1 MYSQKGVSV
10 LNKFIGHN
18 KVIEGFM
25 KRAENN
31 TLSHAHLIT
40 GRDGIGKSIIADIF
54 VSKILKKEL
63 GRENVDA
70 IHYRNK
76 KASIGVSE
84 VRDIIEE
91 VYKRPYEGDK
101 KAIVIYDAEK
111 LTVQAQNALLKTIEE
126 PPNGVYILLL
136 TTNLESLLDTIKSRC
151 QIYKLTPLNKEEMI
165 DFINL
170 NYEVNEEQLSS
181 LLAYSEGVPGRVEKF
196 LNDPKLQSLR
206 NLIIDMLRDINK
218 NEVDITIKYEKLFY
232 NYKDEK
238 EELLNIISSFVRDTI
253 LYKEINDKRL
263 IINSDKNKDIEEL
276 VQMMSYRKLNGMLK
290 YIDEARTNLK
300 HNINFSMT
308 ISIMLMGFLE
318 V

>member
-1 MYSQKGVSV
+1 M
-10 LNKFIGHN
+10 NKIIGHN

-31 TLSHAHLIT
+31 TLSHAHLIK

-54 VSKILKKEL
+54 VSKILKKEI
-63 GRENVDA
+63 GKENVDA

-101 KAIVIYDAEK
+101 KVIVIYDAEK
-111 LTVQAQNALLKTIEE
+111 LTIQAQNALLKTIEE

-165 DFINL
+165 EFINL
-170 NYEVNEEQLSS
+170 NYEVSEKQLSS
-181 LLAYSEGVPGRVEKF
+181 LLAYSEGIPGRVEKF

-232 NYKDEK
+232 HYKDEK
-238 EELLNIISSFVRDTI
+238 EELLNIISSFVRDII
-253 LYKEINDKRL
+253 LYKEIDDKRL

-276 VQMMSYRKLNGMLK
+276 VQMMSYRIL
-290 YIDEARTNLK
+290 I
-300 HNINFSMT
+300 
-308 ISIMLMGFLE
+308 FL
-318 V
+318 

>member
-1 MYSQKGVSV
+1 M
-10 LNKFIGHN
+10 NKFIGHN

-54 VSKILKKEL
+54 VSKILKKEI
-63 GRENVDA
+63 GKQNVDA

-101 KAIVIYDAEK
+101 KVIVIYDAEK
-111 LTVQAQNALLKTIEE
+111 LTIQAQNALLKTIEE

-170 NYEVNEEQLSS
+170 NYEVSDEQLSS
-181 LLAYSEGVPGRVEKF
+181 LLAYSEGIPGRVEKF

-232 NYKDEK
+232 HYKDEK
-238 EELLNIISSFVRDTI
+238 EELLNIISSFVRDII

-263 IINSDKNKDIEEL
+263 IINSDKNKEIEEL
-276 VQMMSYRKLNGMLK
+276 VQMMSYRKLNGMLQ
-290 YIDEARTNLK
+290 YIDEARMNLK
-300 HNINFSMT
+300 QNINFPMT

>member
-1 MYSQKGVSV
+1 M
-10 LNKFIGHN
+10 NKFIGHN

-40 GRDGIGKSIIADIF
+40 GRDGIGKSIVADIF

-63 GRENVDA
+63 GKENVDA

-84 VRDIIEE
+84 VREIIEE
-91 VYKRPYEGDK
+91 VNKRPYEGDK
-101 KAIVIYDAEK
+101 KVIVIYDAEK
-111 LTVQAQNALLKTIEE
+111 LTIQAQNALLKTIEE
-126 PPNGVYILLL
+126 PPSGVYILLL
-136 TTNLESLLDTIKSRC
+136 TTNLEVILDTIKSRC
-151 QIYKLTPLNKEEMI
+151 QIYKLTPLNKKEMI

-170 NYEVNEEQLSS
+170 NYEVNQEMLSS
-181 LLAYSEGVPGRVEKF
+181 LLAYSEGIPGRTEKF
-196 LNDPKLQSLR
+196 LKDSELQSLR

-218 NEVDITIKYEKLFY
+218 NEAYITIKYEKAFY

-238 EELLNIISSFVRDTI
+238 EELLNIISTFIRDII
-253 LYKEINDKRL
+253 LYKEINDKKL
-263 IINSDKNKDIEEL
+263 IINSDKSEAIEEL

-290 YIDEARTNLK
+290 YIEEARTNLK

-308 ISIMLMGFLE
+308 ISVMLMGFLE

>member
-1 MYSQKGVSV
+1 M
-10 LNKFIGHN
+10 NKIIGHN

-54 VSKILKKEL
+54 VSKILKKEI
-63 GRENVDA
+63 GKENVDA

-101 KAIVIYDAEK
+101 KVIVIYDAEK

-136 TTNLESLLDTIKSRC
+136 TTSLESLLDTIKSRC

-165 DFINL
+165 NFINL
-170 NYEVNEEQLSS
+170 NYEVSEKQISS
-181 LLAYSEGVPGRVEKF
+181 LLAYSEGIPGRVEKF
-196 LNDPKLQSLR
+196 LNDHKLQSLR
-206 NLIIDMLRDINK
+206 NLIIDMLKDINK
-218 NEVDITIKYEKLFY
+218 NEVDITLKYEKLFY
-232 NYKDEK
+232 HYKDEK
-238 EELLNIISSFVRDTI
+238 EELLNIISSFVRDII
-253 LYKEINDKRL
+253 LYKEIDDKRL

-300 HNINFSMT
+300 QNINFSMT

>member
-1 MYSQKGVSV
+1 M
-10 LNKFIGHN
+10 NKIIGHN

-54 VSKILKKEL
+54 VSKILKKEI
-63 GRENVDA
+63 GKENVDA

-101 KAIVIYDAEK
+101 KVIVIYDAEK

-136 TTNLESLLDTIKSRC
+136 TTSLESLLDTIKSRC

-165 DFINL
+165 NFINL
-170 NYEVNEEQLSS
+170 NYEVSEKQISS
-181 LLAYSEGVPGRVEKF
+181 LLAYSEGIPGRVEKF
-196 LNDPKLQSLR
+196 LNDHKLQSLR

-232 NYKDEK
+232 HYKDEK
-238 EELLNIISSFVRDTI
+238 EELLNIISSFVRDII
-253 LYKEINDKRL
+253 LYKEINDKGL

-300 HNINFSMT
+300 QNINFSMT

>member
-1 MYSQKGVSV
+1 M
-10 LNKFIGHN
+10 NKFIGHN

-40 GRDGIGKSIIADIF
+40 GRDGIGKSIVADIF

-63 GRENVDA
+63 GKENVDA

-84 VRDIIEE
+84 VREIIEE
-91 VYKRPYEGDK
+91 VNKRPYEGDK
-101 KAIVIYDAEK
+101 KVIVIYDAEK
-111 LTVQAQNALLKTIEE
+111 LTIQAQNALLKTIEE
-126 PPNGVYILLL
+126 PPSGVYILLL
-136 TTNLESLLDTIKSRC
+136 TTNLEVILDTIKSRC
-151 QIYKLTPLNKEEMI
+151 QIYKLTPLNKKEMI

-170 NYEVNEEQLSS
+170 NYEVNEEMLSS
-181 LLAYSEGVPGRVEKF
+181 LLAYSEGIPGRTEKF
-196 LNDPKLQSLR
+196 LKDSELQSLR

-218 NEVDITIKYEKLFY
+218 NEAYITIKYEKAFY

-238 EELLNIISSFVRDTI
+238 EELLNIISTFIRDII
-253 LYKEINDKRL
+253 LYKEINDKKL
-263 IINSDKNKDIEEL
+263 IINSDKSEAIEEL

-290 YIDEARTNLK
+290 YIEEARTNLK

-308 ISIMLMGFLE
+308 ISVMLMGFLE

>member
-1 MYSQKGVSV
+1 MD
-10 LNKFIGHN
+10 KFIGHN
-18 KVIEGFM
+18 KVIRGFM

-54 VSKILKKEL
+54 VSKILNKEI
-63 GRENVDA
+63 GKENVDA

-91 VYKRPYEGDK
+91 VNKRPYEGNK
-101 KAIVIYDAEK
+101 KVIIIYDAQK
-111 LTVQAQNALLKTIEE
+111 LTIQAQNALLKTIEE
-126 PPNGVYILLL
+126 PPNDVYILLL
-136 TTNLESLLDTIKSRC
+136 TTNLEILLDTIKSRC

-165 DFINL
+165 DFISL
-170 NYEVNEEQLSS
+170 NYEVSEEQLSS
-181 LLAYSEGVPGRVEKF
+181 LLAYSEGIPGRVERF
-196 LNDPKLQSLR
+196 LKDPKLQSLR

-218 NEVDITIKYEKLFY
+218 NEVDITLKYEKLFY
-232 NYKDEK
+232 SYKDES
-238 EELLNIISSFVRDTI
+238 EELLNIISSFIRDII
-253 LYKEINDKRL
+253 LYKEVNDKKL
-263 IINSDKNKDIEEL
+263 IINSDKNEDIEEL
-276 VQMMSYRKLNGMLK
+276 VQMMSYRKLNGMLR

-300 HNINFSMT
+300 HNINFST
-308 ISIMLMGFLE
+308 IISVMLMGFLE

>member
-1 MYSQKGVSV
+1 M
-10 LNKFIGHN
+10 NKIIGHN

-54 VSKILKKEL
+54 VSKILKKEI
-63 GRENVDA
+63 GKENVDA

-101 KAIVIYDAEK
+101 KVIVIYDAEK
-111 LTVQAQNALLKTIEE
+111 LTIQAQNALLKTIEE

-165 DFINL
+165 EFINL
-170 NYEVNEEQLSS
+170 NYEVSEKQLSS
-181 LLAYSEGVPGRVEKF
+181 LLAYSEGIPGRVEKF

-232 NYKDEK
+232 HYKDEK
-238 EELLNIISSFVRDTI
+238 EELLNIISSFVRDII
-253 LYKEINDKRL
+253 LYKEIDDKRL

-300 HNINFSMT
+300 QNINFSMT

>member
-1 MYSQKGVSV
+1 M
-10 LNKFIGHN
+10 NKIIGHN

-54 VSKILKKEL
+54 VSKILKKEI
-63 GRENVDA
+63 GKENVDA

-101 KAIVIYDAEK
+101 KVIVIYDAEK
-111 LTVQAQNALLKTIEE
+111 LTIQAQNALLKTIEE

-151 QIYKLTPLNKEEMI
+151 QIYKLTPINKEEMI
-165 DFINL
+165 
-170 NYEVNEEQLSS
+170 EV
-181 LLAYSEGVPGRVEKF
+181 
-196 LNDPKLQSLR
+196 
-206 NLIIDMLRDINK
+206 
-218 NEVDITIKYEKLFY
+218 IKV
-232 NYKDEK
+232 N
-238 EELLNIISSFVRDTI
+238 
-253 LYKEINDKRL
+253 
-263 IINSDKNKDIEEL
+263 
-276 VQMMSYRKLNGMLK
+276 
-290 YIDEARTNLK
+290 
-300 HNINFSMT
+300 
-308 ISIMLMGFLE
+308 
-318 V
+318 

>member
-1 MYSQKGVSV
+1 M
-10 LNKFIGHN
+10 NKFIGHN

-54 VSKILKKEL
+54 VSKILKKEI
-63 GRENVDA
+63 GKQNVDA

-101 KAIVIYDAEK
+101 KVIVIYDAEK
-111 LTVQAQNALLKTIEE
+111 LTIQAQNALLKTIEE

-170 NYEVNEEQLSS
+170 NYEVSDEQLSS
-181 LLAYSEGVPGRVEKF
+181 LLAYSEGIPGRVEKF

-232 NYKDEK
+232 HYKDEK
-238 EELLNIISSFVRDTI
+238 EELLNIISSFVRDII

-263 IINSDKNKDIEEL
+263 IINSDKNKEIEEL
-276 VQMMSYRKLNGMLK
+276 VQMMSYRKLNGMLQ
-290 YIDEARTNLK
+290 YIDEARMNLK
-300 HNINFSMT
+300 QNINFSMT

>member
-1 MYSQKGVSV
+1 M
-10 LNKFIGHN
+10 NKIIGHN

-54 VSKILKKEL
+54 VSKILKKEI
-63 GRENVDA
+63 GKENVDA

-76 KASIGVSE
+76 KASISVSE

-101 KAIVIYDAEK
+101 KVIVIYDAEK

-136 TTNLESLLDTIKSRC
+136 TTSLESLLDTIKSRC

-165 DFINL
+165 NFINL
-170 NYEVNEEQLSS
+170 NYEVSEKQISS
-181 LLAYSEGVPGRVEKF
+181 LLAYSEGIPGRVEKF
-196 LNDPKLQSLR
+196 LNDHKLQSLR
-206 NLIIDMLRDINK
+206 NLIIDMLKDINK
-218 NEVDITIKYEKLFY
+218 NEVDITLKYEKLFY
-232 NYKDEK
+232 HYKDEK
-238 EELLNIISSFVRDTI
+238 EELLNIISSFVRDII
-253 LYKEINDKRL
+253 LYKEIDDKRL

-300 HNINFSMT
+300 QNINFSMT

>member
-1 MYSQKGVSV
+1 M
-10 LNKFIGHN
+10 NKIIGHN

-54 VSKILKKEL
+54 VSKILKKEI
-63 GRENVDA
+63 GKENVDA

-101 KAIVIYDAEK
+101 KVIVIYDAEK

-165 DFINL
+165 NFINL
-170 NYEVNEEQLSS
+170 NYEVSEKQISS
-181 LLAYSEGVPGRVEKF
+181 LLAYSEGIPGRVEKF
-196 LNDPKLQSLR
+196 LNDHKLQSLR
-206 NLIIDMLRDINK
+206 NLIIDMLKDINK
-218 NEVDITIKYEKLFY
+218 NEVDITLKYEKLFY
-232 NYKDEK
+232 HYKDEK
-238 EELLNIISSFVRDTI
+238 EELLNIISSFVRDII
-253 LYKEINDKRL
+253 LYKEIDDKRL

-300 HNINFSMT
+300 QNINFSMT